1 MVLLESRAPLS
12 INTPPSHFYAGFS
25 MKSLKKIGHHL
36 LPGHE
41 SPRSQAA
48 PPPPPPHISAAASD
62 TEIHHVEPASP
73 LPRTRSLRAAS
84 MSGEALMVAQQNA
97 RALSRSS
104 SSAGSQIGG
113 RPRLASSG
121 RESDVS
127 LVSARR
133 NQMLPMPTS
142 SSNEP
147 TIVECV
153 FVVEPPREAVCW
165 ITKDTKPPN
174 PDFVTLSVP
183 TWEHIPVEA
192 QDSNAI
198 DAALGKLMRTQEDI
212 TSSASTFVTVHN
224 RSDDAS
230 MYICSVR
237 IRCDISNPCALS
249 VGMTQPASPRSLGTP
264 APVRLSYRYV
274 VICSRLPYFQL
285 FWQILDK
292 IITIERCH
300 LGELLLQS
308 LPADG
313 SLSPAQKQAVAM
325 CELFNNGRPLRCWM
339 TIPALRPSE
348 RAGALTQ
355 FKSKQLDHTF
365 LFAPVP
371 NTVSGTL
378 TQLSTISMAGLL
390 RSFSPGD
397 LVTLVAAMLL
407 ELPLVVVGQHS
418 GRVSAICI
426 ALMTLAQPMT
436 YRSPCVPMLP
446 PHLHEAIDAPTGGIY
461 GLATPNEMSC
471 SAYWP
476 TISHGRTDT
485 VVFALVD
492 NSRAAVFAPKS
503 FPSIPGHDMLRAAIA
518 PSIRQVRDLSQQ
530 QDCEDLRAWHCP
542 EAALSHCARVVQHVS
557 CFNHWLVGKIRQNL
571 AGGAYSEDFSAS
583 SQLTIAQ
590 LTNLFRP
597 ANATFMRTFQTTQ
610 MYADYAEKFATLPP
624 VDPTEFGDFIYQPL

>member
-1 MVLLESRAPLS
+1 
-12 INTPPSHFYAGFS
+12 
-25 MKSLKKIGHHL
+25 
-36 LPGHE
+36 
-41 SPRSQAA
+41 
-48 PPPPPPHISAAASD
+48 
-62 TEIHHVEPASP
+62 
-73 LPRTRSLRAAS
+73 

-97 RALSRSS
+97 RALSRST

-113 RPRLASSG
+113 RPRFASTG
-121 RESDVS
+121 RDSDS
-127 LVSARR
+127 PMLSARR
-133 NQMLPMPTS
+133 NQMLPMDASTT
-142 SSNEP
+142 NEP

-153 FVVEPPREAVCW
+153 FVVEPPRRAVCW
-165 ITKDTKPPN
+165 ITKDTRPPN

-183 TWEHIPVEA
+183 TWEEIPVEA
-192 QDSNAI
+192 PDSSLI

-212 TSSASTFVTVHN
+212 TSSSSTFVTVHN
-224 RSDDAS
+224 HGDDDAS
-230 MYICSVR
+230 MYICSAR

-249 VGMTQPASPRSLGTP
+249 VGMTQPEPSSPLQLHAQSLS
-264 APVRLSYRYV
+264 ARLSYRYV

-292 IITIERCH
+292 IISIERCH

-313 SLSPAQKQAVAM
+313 SLSPAQKQAIAM
-325 CELFNNGRPLRCWM
+325 CELFNNGRPLHCWM
-339 TIPALRPSE
+339 TIPALRPPE

-355 FKSKQLDHTF
+355 FKSKRLNHTF

-378 TQLSTISMAGLL
+378 SQLSTISMAGLL
-390 RSFSPGD
+390 RAFSPGD

-407 ELPLVVVGQHS
+407 EFPLVVVGQHS

-476 TISHGRTDT
+476 TISRDRTNT

-492 NSRAAVFAPKS
+492 DSRAAVFAPKN
-503 FPSIPGHDMLRAAIA
+503 FPTVPAHDVLRGAIA
-518 PSIRQVRDLSQQ
+518 PSIRQVRELSQQ
-530 QDCEDLRAWHCP
+530 QDCEDARAWHCP
-542 EAALSHCARVVQHVS
+542 EAALVPCACVVQHIS

-571 AGGAYSEDFSAS
+571 AGGQYSDDFSAAS
-583 SQLTIAQ
+583 ERTIAQ

-597 ANATFMRTFQTTQ
+597 ANAAFMRTFQTTQ
-610 MYADYAEKFATLPP
+610 MYAEYAAHFDRLPP
-624 VDPTEFGDFIYQPL
+624 VDPTEFGNFIYQPL